1 MRPVIVRAL
10 LALSLAIV
18 PAGAAACGSDDGD
31 AKAQR
36 PPVPINVS
44 VVVGQDG
51 VTASPLKFGAG
62 QVTLLVSNQSGAS
75 RTLIVEGPRL
85 KRSVGPINPQDTA
98 TVRVT
103 LPTGEYSLSA
113 ADTSGV
119 KPAKLQ
125 VGPPRRSAQDQL
137 TLP

>member
-1 MRPVIVRAL
+1 MRSVIARAL
-10 LALSLAIV
+10 LALSLAVV
-18 PAGAAACGSDDGD
+18 PAGVAACGSSDDN

-44 VVVGQDG
+44 VVLGQDG

-62 QVTLLVSNQSGAS
+62 QVVLLVSNQSGAS
-75 RTLIVEGPRL
+75 RTLIVDGPRL
-85 KRSVGPINPQDTA
+85 KRAVGPINPEDTA

-103 LPTGEYSLSA
+103 LATGEYTLTA
-113 ADTSGV
+113 ADTHGV